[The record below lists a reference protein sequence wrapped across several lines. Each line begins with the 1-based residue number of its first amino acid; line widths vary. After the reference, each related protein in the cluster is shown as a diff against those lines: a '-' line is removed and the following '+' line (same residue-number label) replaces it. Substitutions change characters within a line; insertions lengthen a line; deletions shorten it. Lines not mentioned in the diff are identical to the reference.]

1 MLNKTHRI
9 PGLILRDHN
18 FSVPLDHSHPDKGK
32 ITVFG
37 REIVAPDQEKNELP
51 WLIFFQ
57 GGPGF
62 HAPRPMDNS
71 GWLKQALKEFRVFLL
86 DQRGTGRSTPVL
98 PQTLTRFATPEDQAN
113 YLKHFRA
120 DAIVQDA
127 EWIRKELLGEEQKWS
142 ALGQSYGGFCI
153 THYLSTAPDGLR
165 EAMITGGIPPQT
177 DQPDEVYRATFQ
189 RVIDKNILYYA
200 RYPGDIELVHQIID
214 FLDRNIVTLPGG
226 SHLTP
231 RMFRQ
236 LGFEFGTSNGFE
248 TVHYLLENA
257 FVQGKEG
264 DELSYT
270 FLRGVENAL
279 PFELA
284 PIFAVL
290 HEPIYC
296 QGSPSNWSAER
307 IQREFPVFEIN
318 EHQPVYFTGEMVY
331 AWMFDDYQNLR
342 SLKPAAEILA
352 TNSNWPRLY
361 NLDKLRS
368 NEVPVVAAVYYDDM
382 YVDRLLSERMADNIK
397 GIRLWITNEHE
408 HSALRMHGEQVFGRL
423 LQILR
428 GEI

>member
-1 MLNKTHRI
+1 MLTKTHRI
-9 PGLILRDHN
+9 PGLILRDHE
-18 FSVPLDHSHPDKGK
+18 FSVPLDHNNPEGSK

-37 REIVAPDQEKNELP
+37 REVVAPDKENIELP

-62 HAPRPMDNS
+62 SAPRPTDKS

-86 DQRGTGRSTPVL
+86 DQRGTGQSTPVL
-98 PQTLTRFATPEDQAN
+98 PQTLSRFATPEDQAN

-127 EWIRKELLGEEQKWS
+127 EWIRKELLGVDQKWS

-153 THYLSTAPDGLR
+153 THYLSAAPGGLR
-165 EAMITGGIPPQT
+165 EAMITGGIPPQCV
-177 DQPDEVYRATFQ
+177 QPDEVYQATFQ
-189 RVIDKNILYYA
+189 RVIDKNIRYYA
-200 RYPGDIELVHQIID
+200 RYPGDIELVHRIID
-214 FLDRNIVTLPGG
+214 YLEKNIVTLPGG

-236 LGFEFGTSNGFE
+236 LGFGFGASDGFE
-248 TVHYLLENA
+248 AVHYLLESA
-257 FVQGKEG
+257 FVEG
-264 DELSYT
+264 RNGIELSYP
-270 FLRGVENAL
+270 FLRGVENTL
-279 PFELA
+279 PFEIN

-296 QGSPSNWSAER
+296 QGNPSNWSAER
-307 IQREFPVFEIN
+307 IQKEFLAFEIN
-318 EHQPVYFTGEMVY
+318 KNQPVYFTGEMIY

-342 SLKPAAEILA
+342 PLKSAAEFLA
-352 TNSNWPRLY
+352 TESDWPQLY
-361 NLDKLRS
+361 DLDKLRS

-423 LQILR
+423 LQMLR